1 MKLKKFTK
9 EEIALVTERIAKN
22 YEYAMDEWYYDG
34 KFLRLFLKT
43 SCIGSNFISDVSTA
57 LGRVVLVGFDARGL
71 VLSVYC

>member
-34 KFLRLFLKT
+34 NFVRLFLKT